1 MTYTVGQAWR
11 LSQHVMTYAS
21 AMVRIRDAGRTRDEL
36 LAAARRRFGSEG
48 YERTT
53 IRAIAADVGVDAALV
68 SRYFG
73 SKQELFA
80 AIADFSLDLP
90 DVTGVPPG
98 ELGSILIDRFFAVWE
113 DDDTFLALLRV
124 AMTNDGVAET
134 LRHVFATQVAPA
146 LSAVVPDHPRERA
159 GLVGAFVVGLAAT
172 RYALG
177 VPALSVL
184 GRDQLAAWAGPVIEH
199 LLTGP
204 APVP

>member
-11 LSQHVMTYAS
+11 LSQHVMTYAG

-98 ELGSILIDRFFAVWE
+98 ELGSQAGRGFGHFPQPAGDPNPEPDTSYVCVADRHGNLFSA
-113 DDDTFLALLRV
+113 TPS
-124 AMTNDGVAET
+124 DGSYGS
-134 LRHVFATQVAPA
+134 P
-146 LSAVVPDHPRERA
+146 VVPGTGLIPSKAARHRA
-159 GLVGAFVVGLAAT
+159 GASGKD
-172 RYALG
+172 R
-177 VPALSVL
+177 
-184 GRDQLAAWAGPVIEH
+184 
-199 LLTGP
+199 
-204 APVP
+204 